1 MTNKKDL
8 ALKIWNTKGSFTT
21 IAGSLGVLTVYIL
34 WSKEILNEPN
44 ILIYVAIFIIFSAIG
59 GGLDQLQEKLRK

>member
-1 MTNKKDL
+1 MNTKEL
-8 ALKIWNTKGSFTT
+8 GSKIWDTKGSFTT
-21 IAGSLGVLTVYIL
+21 IAGSLGILTVYIL

-59 GGLDQLQEKLRK
+59 GGLDQLQEQLKE